1 MKRFILSAFL
11 VLLTFSF
18 AIAQDGINYQ
28 GAATDANGDELANQN
43 ISIRASVLSASASGN
58 LEWEETHSTT
68 TDQFGLFNVVIGQ
81 GTNTTNGATATFDDM
96 DWGAEENGGSDM
108 DGNINHIYIDEYY
121 ECILK

>member
-58 LEWEETHSTT
+58 LARHKHYKWSNSY
-68 TDQFGLFNVVIGQ
+68 F
-81 GTNTTNGATATFDDM
+81 
-96 DWGAEENGGSDM
+96 
-108 DGNINHIYIDEYY
+108 
-121 ECILK
+121 